1 MPTISLWQF
10 QDVSLELEKALK
22 YRASLDW
29 LEPAFN
35 KIRESLDTL
44 ERNQNSL
51 NQKMIE
57 LSQSIAETRGDISL
71 LEAFRRIFHPN
82 RNSPVPNGR

>member
-35 KIRESLDTL
+35 KIKESLDTL

-57 LSQSIAETRGDISL
+57 LSQSMTEARDNISL
-71 LEAFRRIFHPN
+71 LEAFRRILRPH
-82 RNSPVPNGR
+82 RNSPVPNG